1 MPKKHLFLY
10 LFFTFVF
17 ACNSMGDNVVAKY
30 KDYELTKTEL
40 IGVIPPDISKEDSSR
55 IAEGY
60 IKNWLKEKVLME
72 NSQDILSQD
81 KLLSIE
87 TKVQDYKNELIL
99 NELEEEWLD
108 KNPPQEPT
116 DEEIETFYNKNP
128 NIIPVN
134 NTIVEY
140 QFINSDKED
149 VYKSRDLLKK
159 DTPEALE
166 ELSKLAK
173 EKKYANQLKK
183 NQWVEWDDLVNITPL
198 SDSSLQ
204 RLYLVKDKIFEI
216 KNKDKIFLLKVIDYA
231 KEGEAAPLSYSKK
244 ALKSILLNKRKLN
257 LLSQKK
263 EDLYQ
268 KAIYENE
275 IQRK

>member
-1 MPKKHLFLY
+1 MSKKHIFFYLFLV
-10 LFFTFVF
+10 FIF
-17 ACNSMGDNVVAKY
+17 ACNSMGENVVAKY
-30 KDYELTKTEL
+30 KDYELTTTEL
-40 IGVIPPDISKEDSSR
+40 IGVIPPEISKEDSAR
-55 IAEGY
+55 IADGY

-72 NSQDILSQD
+72 NSQDILSND
-81 KLLSIE
+81 KLLMIE
-87 TKVQDYKNELIL
+87 AKVQDYKNELIL
-99 NELEEEWLD
+99 NELEEEWLEE
-108 KNPPQEPT
+108 NPPEEPT
-116 DEEIETFYNKNP
+116 DEEVKAFYDKNP

-149 VYKSRDLLKK
+149 LYKSRELLKK
-159 DTPEALE
+159 NTPEALE

-173 EKKYANQLKK
+173 EKKYTNQLKK
-183 NQWVEWDDLVNITPL
+183 NQWVEWDDLVSITPL
-198 SDSSLQ
+198 SDNSPQS
-204 RLYLVKDKIFEI
+204 LYLVKNKMFEI
-216 KNKDKIFLLKVIDYA
+216 KNKDKIFLLKVVDYA
-231 KEGEAAPLSYSKK
+231 KKGEAAPLSYSKK